1 MASKTRKTKDKLMSI
16 WMRLG
21 GITLFFWLLSGVMFV
36 ASARAFAAIST
47 ATMPTVILTLPKAIE
62 LALDRNRDV
71 LTAGQMREKARAQ
84 VSEARSNALPRISV
98 SGDYLRNVQLPVM
111 FMPANSAFNPTNST
125 QSIEIGSNNSYQVG
139 ASIAQPLYNR
149 KVGVALEIAD
159 TYEKYAHQA
168 FQATADDVV
177 RNTTKAF
184 YRVMLA
190 KELTEVN
197 RQGLD
202 VVKAN
207 LENVRLLFEHG
218 SAAEYD
224 LLRAEVQ
231 YANTEPLLIT
241 AENNLELAANS
252 LKALLSIPIEQNL
265 VLDGVFEFQDISG
278 SDMETARQNAI
289 TNNPGLAQIALQES
303 LATQNIVVVKADYFP
318 ALSLIG
324 SYGWQTQDNTYQWSR
339 YKWANTL
346 AVGLHLS
353 YTLFDGLA
361 TRSRVA
367 EASSDRQQIHFQR
380 LKAEE
385 GLRIQIRSAESQ
397 MEEARKRIEAQQKS
411 VSQAQK
417 ALQISQ
423 TRFASG
429 IGTQLELLDTQVAM
443 TRAQTNYSQAIYDYL
458 TAKADWQYYVGNPR

>member
-1 MASKTRKTKDKLMSI
+1 MSYRTHGSGRI
-16 WMRLG
+16 LLRVLLLG
-21 GITLFFWLLSGVMFV
+21 AMLYVSPKVFATDTT
-36 ASARAFAAIST
+36 FAAPAVS
-47 ATMPTVILTLPKAIE
+47 LTLSKAIE
-62 LALDRNRDV
+62 LALNRNRDV
-71 LTAGQMREKARAQ
+71 LIAGQEREKARAQ
-84 VSEARSNALPRISV
+84 VKEAWSNALPRISV
-98 SGDYLRNVQLPVM
+98 NGDYLRNVKLPVM

-139 ASIAQPLYNR
+139 ASLAQPLFNR
-149 KVGVALEIAD
+149 KVGVALKIAD
-159 TYEKYAHQA
+159 TYKRYTDQA
-168 FQATADDVV
+168 FQATAEDII

-190 KELTEVN
+190 KELAEVN
-197 RQGLD
+197 RQGLE

-207 LENVRLLFEHG
+207 LENVRSLYGHG

-241 AENNLELAANS
+241 AENNLELATNS
-252 LKALLSIPIEQNL
+252 LKALLAIPLEENIALE
-265 VLDGVFEFQDISG
+265 GEFEFQDVSLTEL
-278 SDMETARQNAI
+278 ETARQRAM
-289 TNNPGLAQIALQES
+289 TRNPNLAQIALQES
-303 LATQNIVVVKADYFP
+303 LATQNVAVVKADYFP
-318 ALSLIG
+318 SLSLIG
-324 SYGWQTQDNTYQWSR
+324 SYGWQTQDNTYEVNR
-339 YKWANTL
+339 YQWANTL
-346 AVGLHLS
+346 ALGLHLS

-367 EASSDRQQIHFQR
+367 MANSDRMQIQYLR

-385 GLRIQIRSAESQ
+385 GLRIQIRTVESQ

-411 VSQAQK
+411 LSQAQK

-423 TRFASG
+423 TRYKSG

-458 TAKADWQYYVGNPR
+458 TAKADWQYYVGNLRQAGTE